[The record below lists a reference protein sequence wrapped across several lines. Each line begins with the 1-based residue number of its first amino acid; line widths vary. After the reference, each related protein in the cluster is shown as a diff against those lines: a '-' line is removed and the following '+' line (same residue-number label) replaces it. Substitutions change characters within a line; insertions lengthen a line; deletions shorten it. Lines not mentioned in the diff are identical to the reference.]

1 MGTLEQF
8 LRSKTHTRI
17 ERSHSNC
24 SNIFIMS
31 ATIRVRG
38 VKDKPIELDNIKLQ
52 KLIGINFL
60 AYLNHYSNPQLHIA
74 AAILEFF
81 SIKGVKNPEY
91 AKFAGFSDRKCAD
104 PSYTPSSNAN
114 AFLTKISSNGVYFK
128 NKNDI
133 STKEQF
139 VVKIQDK
146 KFCKAD

>member
-1 MGTLEQF
+1 MGKLF
-8 LRSKTHTRI
+8 
-17 ERSHSNC
+17 C
-24 SNIFIMS
+24 NIIRMS

-38 VKDKPIELDNIKLQ
+38 VKAKQVIELDNIKLE

-81 SIKGVKNPEY
+81 SIKGAKNPEY
-91 AKFAGFSDRKCAD
+91 QKFADFPDKKCAD
-104 PSYTPSSNAN
+104 PAYKPSEIGQ
-114 AFLTKISSNGVYFK
+114 AFLSKISNNGVFFK
-128 NKNDI
+128 NKNNI

-146 KFCKAD
+146 KFCK

>member
-1 MGTLEQF
+1 
-8 LRSKTHTRI
+8 
-17 ERSHSNC
+17 
-24 SNIFIMS
+24 MS

-81 SIKGVKNPEY
+81 SIKGAKNPEY

-104 PSYTPSSNAN
+104 PSYTPSSNGN
-114 AFLTKISSNGVYFK
+114 GFLTKISTNGVYFK
-128 NKNDI
+128 NKNNI

-146 KFCKAD
+146 RFCKADSFEIDLAKI